1 MLEIIAKENDHGRTL
16 LKFVSKILENYSI
29 FQIEKLFRKKEI
41 KVNKKAQSKKYIIQK
56 NDVIQIYTNE
66 KLDKLKIQEQEKQ
79 SKKYIPRKIKFDFDV
94 IYEDENILVLNKHIN
109 VAVHDGVWSLD
120 NQVLKYLKTQ
130 KINSFVPSHV
140 GRLDKAT
147 SGLIIYAKNYFSLV
161 ELNKKQNFFL
171 KYYIFQSDIEIK
183 KEFEVK
189 INIEKN
195 DKLKKMQVSN
205 KEKSIT
211 AVTKFLN
218 IDNFKVAQIIT
229 GKKHQIRLTLEHLGF
244 PIYGDTKYGG
254 RKNKRLFLHSYKI
267 ICLNLEGK
275 LKYLNNKTFIN
286 LPNW

>member
-1 MLEIIAKENDHGRTL
+1 MLKIIAKENDHGRTL
-16 LKFVSKILENYSI
+16 LKFVAKILQNYSTS
-29 FQIEKLFRKKEI
+29 QIEKLFRKKEI
-41 KVNKKAQSKKYIIQK
+41 KVNKKPQTKKYIVQQDDI
-56 NDVIQIYTNE
+56 IQIYTNE
-66 KLDKLKIQEQEKQ
+66 KLDKLKTQELENQT
-79 SKKYIPRKIKFDFDV
+79 KKYIPRKIKFDFDV

-120 NQVLKYLKTQ
+120 NQVSKYLKTQ
-130 KINSFVPSHV
+130 KINSFTPSHI

-161 ELNKKQNFFL
+161 ELNKKQNSFL

-183 KEFEVK
+183 KKFEVK
-189 INIEKN
+189 IKIEKN
-195 DKLKKMQVSN
+195 EKLKKMQVTN
-205 KEKSIT
+205 KET
-211 AVTKFLN
+211 ATVALTRFFSSKNLK
-218 IDNFKVAQIIT
+218 IAQILT
-229 GKKHQIRLTLEHLGF
+229 GKKHQIRVSLEHLGY

-254 RKNKRLFLHSYKI
+254 KKNKRLFLHSYKI

>member
-16 LKFVSKILENYSI
+16 LKFVSKTLENYSI

-56 NDVIQIYTNE
+56 NDVIHIYTNE

-79 SKKYIPRKIKFDFDV
+79 SKKYIPRKIKFYFDV
-94 IYEDENILVLNKHIN
+94 VYEDENILVLNKHIN

-205 KEKSIT
+205 KKKSIT
-211 AVTKFLN
+211 AITKFFN
-218 IDNFKVAQIIT
+218 VDNFKVAQIIT